1 VGSIE
6 RTRRHGFAPTLAVAL
21 LVAASWLVHPAAAE
35 ERSPGFRTFDVS
47 DGLSQSQVEAIA
59 QDGDGYVW
67 LATRHGLSRF
77 DGRRF
82 TTFLVEDGLFD
93 NQVISAAETDRGAVW
108 FGHAGGGLT
117 RLSEG
122 KLEPHAIPFPGA
134 PHQVSSLVADG
145 RGALWIGTSGA
156 GLARR
161 SPQGEIEF
169 VAPENLPARRIAAL
183 TVAEGWLWVGTGRGL
198 WRVHVDAGT
207 DAPFARV
214 EHPIAGAV
222 DAIYL
227 DDVGRLWIGSEA
239 GQLAV
244 CADPAS
250 AELRW
255 RGAWDR
261 SDGLPPSAITG
272 ISEDRRH
279 GIWITTAFDGAASL
293 VLDPESGELVE
304 VVPRGLEQGLGYP
317 QVNTIARDRED
328 NLWIGTQHG
337 LTLYTGS
344 EFATYTAGNAPP
356 EKQVWAIHRGRDGL
370 LWLGT
375 DAGLFA
381 LELLPDGA
389 SRMRHHLSPSRGL
402 GHRTVMDIVEDEAGA
417 LWAATRGGLS
427 YVAPD
432 RRRVVNLGLPHG
444 LPGVELRSLERDP
457 SGRIWIGLRDRG
469 AVLYT
474 PPPSGAPEPG
484 EPGRFERVPIGKDG
498 RMDVSVYKLLW
509 DSQDRLWAGTEGHG
523 LARHTDDGTGPGRF
537 SLVSPSQGLAHPNV
551 NDIVEDAQGRL
562 WLGCDNGGLYMFD
575 GSSFRDVARD
585 RAVSRENVY
594 LVAASGDEA
603 ILVGTNRGL
612 YRYEPDIDGFVHYG
626 RTEGFTGLETNVHA
640 RHHDRDGNTWI
651 GTITGAVLYNPA
663 GTAADR
669 VPPTVSITGVE
680 VGFEP
685 VSLEAEP
692 RFSYDRNRLAFQFLG
707 ISMRAPDHVRY
718 RYKLDGF
725 DEDWSPP
732 TEQTSASYANLPPGQ
747 YTFRVTATSRTGHRA
762 SKPAVYSFSIL
773 APFWMTWWFYA
784 AAFSVAAIGIWGL
797 VHWRVRHVEGL
808 NKRLESMVDQR
819 TEQLRARE
827 QDLEQA
833 NTALESALQG
843 AQAAAQAKSAF
854 LATMSHEIR
863 TPMNA
868 VLGMADLLRDTELSL
883 DQRESVDIIHSS
895 GRALLAILN
904 DVLDLSKIEAGQISL
919 ETISFSPREVLSQV
933 ASLLANRSQG
943 KGLDLVW
950 SVTADVPARVE
961 GDPHRLRQILTNLVG
976 NAIKF
981 TERGFVAIRV
991 GVEEEPGDGRIPLSV
1006 EVRDSGIGVDAD
1018 ALQTIFEPFSQQE
1031 SSFAR
1036 RYGGT
1041 GLGLTICRQLVQLM
1055 EGEIGVESQPG
1066 KGSRFWFTA
1075 MLQPS
1080 GEEARGPSPSLSG
1093 RTVLL
1098 KVGSRAARDLLRERL
1113 VEAGAKLI
1121 EEDGA
1126 IAGRRVDVVLV
1137 DGPGA
1142 VQHAEQVAERPDMA
1156 DARII
1161 ALRRA
1166 HHGSQTRGSHPRI
1179 LTVGRPLDVE
1189 RVVMLAAGRDRESS
1203 AERAAAERRDE
1214 VPAWAGARVLV
1225 VDDSLINLKV
1235 SQKMLEGLACK
1246 VTCAAGGKD
1255 ALELCRQETFDLVL
1269 MDVQMPEMD
1278 GFAATAELRRLPG
1291 GRELPVVALTAN
1303 AMQGDRER
1311 CLEAGMD
1318 DYVPKPCER
1327 DQLRRI
1333 LSRWVTRRMVSA

>member
-1 VGSIE
+1 M
-6 RTRRHGFAPTLAVAL
+6 RTPRQKSAPTLAVAIATL
-21 LVAASWLVHPAAAE
+21 ALCLPWWAAAE

-82 TTFLVEDGLFD
+82 QTYLVDDGLFD
-93 NQVISAAETDRGAVW
+93 NQVISAAEDGDGGVW

-122 KLEPHAIPFPGA
+122 ELQPHTIPFPGA
-134 PHQVSSLVADG
+134 PHPVSKLATDG
-145 RGALWIGTSGA
+145 RGALWIGTAGA
-156 GLARR
+156 GLARMG
-161 SPQGEIEF
+161 SDGETEF
-169 VAPENLPARRIAAL
+169 VTPGNLPARRVGALATAA
-183 TVAEGWLWVGTGRGL
+183 GWLWVGTERGL
-198 WRVHVDAGT
+198 WRVHVDAGIDT
-207 DAPFARV
+207 PFVRID
-214 EHPIAGAV
+214 HPVVGAV

-227 DDVGRLWIGSEA
+227 DDAGRLWIGSEA

-255 RGAWDR
+255 QGSWGRG
-261 SDGLPPSAITG
+261 DGLPPSGITG

-279 GIWITTAFDGAASL
+279 AIWITTAFDGAASL
-293 VLDPESGELVE
+293 ALDPESGELIE
-304 VVPRGLEQGLGYP
+304 VMPRGLEQGLGYP
-317 QVNTIARDRED
+317 QVNTLRRDRED

-344 EFATYTAGNAPP
+344 EFATYAAGNAPP
-356 EKQVWAIHRGRDGL
+356 EKQVWAIHRTRDGL

-389 SRMRHHLSPSRGL
+389 SRVRHHVSTRDGL
-402 GHRTVMDIVEDEAGA
+402 GHRTVMAIVEDDAGA

-427 YVAPD
+427 YVGPK
-432 RRRVVNLGLPHG
+432 RRRVVNLGVADG
-444 LPGVELRSLERDP
+444 LPGVELRSLEWDP
-457 SGRIWIGLRDRG
+457 EGRLWIGLRDRG
-469 AVLYT
+469 AVRYT
-474 PPPSGAPEPG
+474 PPRSGAPG
-484 EPGRFERVPIGKDG
+484 EDAPGRFDRVPIGKEG
-498 RMDVSVYKLLW
+498 RMDVSVYTLLW
-509 DSQDRLWAGTEGHG
+509 DSQDRLWAGTEGQG
-523 LARHTDDGTGPGRF
+523 LARHIAGEDEGAGRF
-537 SLVSPSQGLAHPNV
+537 ELIASSHGLDHPNV
-551 NDIVEDAQGRL
+551 NDIVEDAKGRL
-562 WLGCDNGGLYMFD
+562 WLGCDNGGLYEFD
-575 GSSFRDVARD
+575 GSRFHDVARD

-594 LVAASGDEA
+594 LVSASGDDA

-612 YRYEPDIDGFVHYG
+612 YRYEPDIDSFVHYG

-640 RHHDRDGNTWI
+640 RHRDREGNTWI

-718 RYKLDGF
+718 RYKLEGF
-725 DEDWSPP
+725 DDDWSPP
-732 TEQTSASYANLPPGQ
+732 TDQTSASYANLPPGR

-784 AAFSVAAIGIWGL
+784 ASFSLAAIGVWGL
-797 VHWRVRHVEGL
+797 VHWRVRHVERL
-808 NKRLESMVDQR
+808 NKRLETMVDQR
-819 TEQLRARE
+819 TEQLRLRE

-868 VLGMADLLRDTELSL
+868 VLGMADLLRDTNLSD

-919 ETISFSPREVLSQV
+919 ESIPFSLRDVLSQV
-933 ASLLANRSQG
+933 AALLANRSQG

-950 SVTADVPARVE
+950 SVSQDVPSRLE
-961 GDPHRLRQILTNLVG
+961 GDPHRLRQVLTNLVG

-981 TERGFVAIRV
+981 TEKGFVSIRV
-991 GVEEEPGDGRIPLSV
+991 TVDGPLTDGKLPLSF
-1006 EVRDSGIGVDAD
+1006 EVRDSGIGVDAE

-1041 GLGLTICRQLVQLM
+1041 GLGLTICRQLVELM
-1055 EGEIGVESQPG
+1055 DGEIGVESELGQ
-1066 KGSRFWFTA
+1066 GSRFWFTA
-1075 MLQPS
+1075 VLGT
-1080 GEEARGPSPSLSG
+1080 GESEAHGPAPSLRG
-1093 RTVLL
+1093 RNVLL
-1098 KVGSRAARDLLRERL
+1098 KVGSPAARDLLRERL
-1113 VEAGAKLI
+1113 VEAGAKVL
-1121 EEDGA
+1121 EEEGA
-1126 IAGRRVDVVLV
+1126 IAGRRVHVALV
-1137 DGPGA
+1137 DGPNA
-1142 VQHAEQVAERPDMA
+1142 VAHAEQVAERPDMTE
-1156 DARII
+1156 ARII

-1166 HHGSQTRGSHPRI
+1166 HHGSQPPAQHARI
-1179 LTVGRPLDVE
+1179 VTVGRPLDIE

-1214 VPAWAGARVLV
+1214 APAWSGARVLV

-1235 SQKMLEGLACK
+1235 SQKMLEGLACR
-1246 VTCAAGGKD
+1246 VTCAASGKD
-1255 ALELCRQETFDLVL
+1255 ALDLCRQESFDLVL

-1278 GFAATAELRRLPG
+1278 GFATTEGLRQLPG
-1291 GRELPVVALTAN
+1291 GREIPVVALTAN

-1311 CLEAGMD
+1311 CLDAGMD
-1318 DYVPKPCER
+1318 DYIPKPCER

-1333 LSRWVTRRMVSA
+1333 LNRWVGKRMVTA